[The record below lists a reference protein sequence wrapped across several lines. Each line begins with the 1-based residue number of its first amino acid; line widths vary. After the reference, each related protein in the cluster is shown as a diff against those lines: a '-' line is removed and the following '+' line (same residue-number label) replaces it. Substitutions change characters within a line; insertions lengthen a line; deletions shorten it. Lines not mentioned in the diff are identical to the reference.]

1 MNHTT
6 SRRAVA
12 PVIAT
17 ILLVAIAVVGG
28 TLVFTFSSGVFNEQQ
43 LNTPAAIESLII
55 TGYDARDTAAR
66 LFHNGTSVSS
76 FSGITPGAGLL
87 AVNDIVN
94 VHIQNAGT
102 NPIDIVTVTFAGT
115 EYTFSE
121 SAKADSG
128 EYSIA
133 DNTGYASNQV
143 LEAGEEATVI
153 FNMTD
158 QIKIGRN
165 GLMQIT
171 TGNGEVSE
179 KIQIGRELG

>member
-66 LFHNGTSVSS
+66 LAHNGTSVS
-76 FSGITPGAGLL
+76 GVTGVATPGAGLL
-87 AVNDIVN
+87 AANDEVWIFV
-94 VHIQNAGT
+94 QNAGT

-115 EYTFSE
+115 TYPFSATAA
-121 SAKADSG
+121 SST
-128 EYSIA
+128 YNIA
-133 DNTGYASNQV
+133 DNSGLTSDQV
-143 LEAGEEATVI
+143 LEAGEEATIIVDLA
-153 FNMTD
+153 NP
-158 QIKIGRN
+158 IKIGRS
-165 GLMQIT
+165 GLVQIS
-171 TGNGEVSE
+171 TGSGEFSE
-179 KIQIGRELG
+179 KIQIGRQLG